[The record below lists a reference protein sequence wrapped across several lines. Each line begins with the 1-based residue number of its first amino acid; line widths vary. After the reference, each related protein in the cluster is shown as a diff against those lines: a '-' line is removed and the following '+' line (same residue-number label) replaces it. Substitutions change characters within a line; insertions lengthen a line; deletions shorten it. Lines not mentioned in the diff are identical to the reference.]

1 MAKAIITQ
9 REHIVTI
16 QKKFLIALALC
27 ILVLALFTVASLTYS
42 ENQSL
47 HKRLSTQAEQ
57 LSNSTAKMLNVIN
70 NLMLDQ
76 VKSSMRTTL
85 DMISDKGRVSQA
97 GSVTINDNAVS
108 DIRFGGESQALNYA
122 LVDKVTQLNGGTAT
136 IFSKHNGNFVRVS
149 TNVQKEGK
157 RAVGT
162 ILDPNGLA
170 IRQIQAGE
178 AFYGVVD
185 ILGEPYFTGYEPL
198 KNAFNEVVGIAY
210 VGYKVNMEEVNAV
223 IASGKLLDQGFIAL
237 IDGKNQIR
245 QHSAHQTESVI
256 SEVLTNPGDRWRLN
270 TQSFAP
276 WGYDIVVAY
285 SEEDISAS
293 LWQKALMYF
302 VVSSVLGFLVV
313 GLVYYLLQRVVV
325 SRLAQTTNTLIS
337 ITEGEGDLTQR
348 FNSSSKDE
356 FGQMANGFDKLLE
369 RVRQTIVAVEAK
381 SKELVNSAESLNQIA
396 QNSDRISK
404 EQAEETE
411 QAATAVNQMSATAQ
425 SVAESTMS
433 GEQASNQVQQQASEA
448 SQFLKEMA
456 GALKSQAEE
465 IKASEQ
471 TLLSLKK
478 ASSDIGQVSE
488 VIHNIAE
495 QTNLLSLNAAIE
507 AARAGE
513 SGRGFSVVAD
523 EVRILAGK
531 TQNST
536 GEIEK
541 LIGRLH
547 EDVDKVSKTMLLQ
560 IDHANH
566 NVQSSETAIAAIEG
580 VLSAADRIHGLNTE
594 IASAAEQQ
602 SAVSEEV
609 SRNVTSI
616 KDNARKS
623 ASFAEETS
631 KAGQKLQS
639 MAVAI
644 SDMMSKYK
652 T

>member
-1 MAKAIITQ
+1 MS
-9 REHIVTI
+9 I

-27 ILVLALFTVASLTYS
+27 ILLLALITVAALTYS

-47 HKRLSTQAEQ
+47 HKRLSIQAEQ
-57 LSNSTAKMLNVIN
+57 LSDSTADMLNVIN
-70 NLMLDQ
+70 SLMLGQ
-76 VKSSMRTTL
+76 VSSSMRSTL
-85 DMISDKGRVSQA
+85 DMISNKGAVSQTGA
-97 GSVTINDNAVS
+97 VTVNGNLVNDIS
-108 DIRFGGESQALNYA
+108 FGGEPQALNYS
-122 LVDKVTQLNGGTAT
+122 LVDKIAQLNGGTAT
-136 IFSKHNGNFVRVS
+136 IFSKHNDDFVRVS

-157 RAVGT
+157 RAIGT
-162 ILDPNGLA
+162 VLDPNGLA
-170 IRQIQAGE
+170 IKQIRAGKP
-178 AFYGVVD
+178 FYGVVD

-198 KNAFNEVVGIAY
+198 KNAFDEVVGIAY

-245 QHSAHQTESVI
+245 QHSAHQLESVI
-256 SEVLTNPGDRWRLN
+256 ADVFNNPGDIWRVHERLF
-270 TQSFAP
+270 SP
-276 WGYDIVVAY
+276 WGYKIVVAY
-285 SEEDISAS
+285 SEDDISTL
-293 LWQKALMYF
+293 LWQKALVYF
-302 VVSSVLGFLVV
+302 FVASVLGFSVV
-313 GLVYYLLQRVVV
+313 ALVYYLLQRVVV
-325 SRLAQTTNTLIS
+325 SRLAQTTNTLVS

-369 RVRQTIVAVEAK
+369 RVRQTIVAVEFK

-396 QNSDRISK
+396 QSSERINK
-404 EQAEETE
+404 EQAVETE

-448 SQFLKEMA
+448 SQFLKQMA
-456 GALKSQAEE
+456 DALKAQADE

-478 ASSDIGQVSE
+478 ASSDIGQVSD

-523 EVRILAGK
+523 EVRTLAGK
-531 TQNST
+531 TQSST

-541 LIGRLH
+541 LIQRLH
-547 EDVDKVSKTMLLQ
+547 SDVDKVSQTMLIQ
-560 IDHANH
+560 IEHANH
-566 NVQSSETAIAAIEG
+566 NVQASETAIASIEG
-580 VLSAADRIHGLNTE
+580 VLSAADKIHALNTD

-616 KDNARKS
+616 MDHARKS
-623 ASFAEETS
+623 ASHSEETA
-631 KAGQKLQS
+631 KASHDLQS
-639 MAVAI
+639 LAVSIKELI
-644 SDMMSKYK
+644 SQYK

>member
-1 MAKAIITQ
+1 MS
-9 REHIVTI
+9 I
-16 QKKFLIALALC
+16 QKKFLIALASCML
-27 ILVLALFTVASLTYS
+27 LLAMLTVAGLTYS

-47 HKRLSTQAEQ
+47 HKRLSAQSQQ
-57 LSNSTAKMLNVIN
+57 LTNSTANMLNVIN

-76 VKSSMRTTL
+76 VNSSMRSTL
-85 DMISDKGRVSQA
+85 EMIRSKGRISQS
-97 GSVTINDNAVS
+97 GSITVNGNSVT
-108 DIRFGGESQALNYA
+108 DISFGGEPQALNYA

-136 IFSKHNGNFVRVS
+136 IFSKHNDDFVRVS

-170 IRQIQAGE
+170 IKQIRQGD

-198 KNAFNEVVGIAY
+198 KNALGKVIGIAY

-223 IASGKLLDQGFIAL
+223 IASGRLLDQGFIAL
-237 IDGKNQIR
+237 VDGNNQIR
-245 QHSAHQTESVI
+245 QHAAHQTEALIRSVI
-256 SEVLTNPGDRWRLN
+256 DNPGSGWRVDR
-270 TQSFAP
+270 QSFTP
-276 WGYDIVVAY
+276 WGYEIVVAY
-285 SEEDISAS
+285 SEKDITGL

-302 VVSSVLGFLVV
+302 VVASVLGFSVV
-313 GLVYYLLQRVVV
+313 ALVYLLLQRVVI
-325 SRLAQTTNTLIS
+325 SRLSQTTKALVS

-348 FNSSSKDE
+348 FNSSSEDE
-356 FGQMANGFDKLLE
+356 FGLMAKGFDSLLE
-369 RVRQTIVAVEAK
+369 RVRKTIVAVEEK
-381 SKELVNSAESLNQIA
+381 SRELVNSAESLNKIA
-396 QNSDRISK
+396 QDADRISK

-411 QAATAVNQMSATAQ
+411 QAATAVNEMSATAQ

-448 SQFLKEMA
+448 STFLKEMA
-456 GALKSQAEE
+456 GSLKSQADE

-488 VIHNIAE
+488 VIHSIAE

-523 EVRILAGK
+523 EVRSLAGK
-531 TQNST
+531 TQSST
-536 GEIEK
+536 GEIER
-541 LIGRLH
+541 LIQRLH
-547 EDVDKVSKTMLLQ
+547 EDVDKVSQTMLMQ
-560 IDHANH
+560 IEHANH

-580 VLSAADRIHGLNTE
+580 VLSAADRIHGLNSE

-616 KDNARKS
+616 KEHARES
-623 ASFAEETS
+623 ADYAAETS
-631 KAGQKLQS
+631 KASQKLQS
-639 MAVAI
+639 MALAI
-644 SDMMSKYK
+644 SDMMSQYK

>member
-1 MAKAIITQ
+1 M
-9 REHIVTI
+9 TI
-16 QKKFLIALALC
+16 QKKFLIALASCML
-27 ILVLALFTVASLTYS
+27 LLAMITVASLTYS

-47 HKRLSTQAEQ
+47 HKRLSNQAEQ
-57 LSNSTAKMLNVIN
+57 LTDSTEKMLNVIN

-76 VKSSMRTTL
+76 VKSSMRSTL
-85 DMISDKGRVSQA
+85 DTISSKGRISQS
-97 GSVTINDNAVS
+97 GPVTINDTQVT
-108 DIRFGGESQALNYA
+108 DISFGGEAQALNYA

-136 IFSKHNGNFVRVS
+136 IFSRHNDDFVRVS

-157 RAVGT
+157 RAIGT
-162 ILDPNGLA
+162 LLDPNGLA
-170 IRQIQAGE
+170 IRQIREGK

-223 IASGKLLDQGFIAL
+223 IASGKLLEQGFIAL
-237 IDGKNQIR
+237 IDGRNQIR
-245 QHSAHQTESVI
+245 QHSSHQSEAVI
-256 SEVLTNPGDRWRLN
+256 KQVVENPGSNWIVKQ
-270 TQSFAP
+270 QSFTP

-285 SEEDISAS
+285 SEEDIAS
-293 LWQKALMYF
+293 LLWQKALMYF
-302 VVSSVLGFLVV
+302 VVASVLGFSVV

-325 SRLAQTTNTLIS
+325 SRLTQTTHALVS

-356 FGQMANGFDKLLE
+356 FGLMANGFDKLLE
-369 RVRQTIVAVEAK
+369 RVRQTIVSVEAK
-381 SKELVNSAESLNQIA
+381 SRELVSAAESLNRIA
-396 QNSDRISK
+396 QDSDTISR
-404 EQAEETE
+404 EQAQETE
-411 QAATAVNQMSATAQ
+411 QAATAVNEMSATAQ

-448 SQFLKEMA
+448 SKFMKDMA
-456 GALKSQAEE
+456 AALKSQAEE
-465 IKASEQ
+465 IKASED

-488 VIHNIAE
+488 VINSIAE

-523 EVRILAGK
+523 EVRTLAGK
-531 TQNST
+531 TQSST

-541 LIGRLH
+541 LIERLH
-547 EDVDKVSKTMLLQ
+547 EDVDKVSRTMLVQ
-560 IDHANH
+560 IEHANH

-594 IASAAEQQ
+594 IASAAEEQ

-623 ASFAEETS
+623 ASYAEETS
-631 KAGQKLQS
+631 KASQKLQS

-644 SDMMSKYK
+644 SEMMSKYK

>member
-1 MAKAIITQ
+1 MS
-9 REHIVTI
+9 I
-16 QKKFLIALALC
+16 QKKFLIALASCML
-27 ILVLALFTVASLTYS
+27 LLAMLTVVGLTYS

-47 HKRLSTQAEQ
+47 HKRLSAQSQQ
-57 LSNSTAKMLNVIN
+57 LTNSTANMLNVIN

-76 VKSSMRTTL
+76 VNSSMRSTL
-85 DMISDKGRVSQA
+85 EMIRSKGRISQS
-97 GSVTINDNAVS
+97 GSITVNGNSVT
-108 DIRFGGESQALNYA
+108 DISFGGEPQALNYA

-136 IFSKHNGNFVRVS
+136 IFSKHNDDFVRVS

-170 IRQIQAGE
+170 IKQIRQGD

-198 KNAFNEVVGIAY
+198 KNALGKVIGIAY

-223 IASGKLLDQGFIAL
+223 IASGRLLDQGFIAL
-237 IDGKNQIR
+237 VDGNNQIR
-245 QHSAHQTESVI
+245 QHAAHQTEALIRSVI
-256 SEVLTNPGDRWRLN
+256 DNPGSGWRVN
-270 TQSFAP
+270 RQSFKP
-276 WGYDIVVAY
+276 WGYEIVAAY
-285 SEEDISAS
+285 SEEDITGL

-302 VVSSVLGFLVV
+302 VVASVLGFSVV
-313 GLVYYLLQRVVV
+313 ALVYLLLQRVVI
-325 SRLAQTTNTLIS
+325 SRLSQTTKALVS

-348 FNSSSKDE
+348 FNASSEDE
-356 FGQMANGFDKLLE
+356 FGLMAKGFDSLLE
-369 RVRQTIVAVEAK
+369 RVRKTIVAVEEK
-381 SKELVNSAESLNQIA
+381 SRELVNSAESLNKIA
-396 QNSDRISK
+396 QDADRISK
-404 EQAEETE
+404 DQAEETE
-411 QAATAVNQMSATAQ
+411 QAATAVNEMSATAQ

-448 SQFLKEMA
+448 STFLKEMA
-456 GALKSQAEE
+456 ASLKSQADE

-488 VIHNIAE
+488 VIHSIAE

-523 EVRILAGK
+523 EVRSLAGK
-531 TQNST
+531 TQSST
-536 GEIEK
+536 GEIER
-541 LIGRLH
+541 LIQRLH
-547 EDVDKVSKTMLLQ
+547 EDVDKVSQTMLMQ
-560 IDHANH
+560 IEHANH

-580 VLSAADRIHGLNTE
+580 VLSAADRIHGLNSE

-616 KDNARKS
+616 KEHARES
-623 ASFAEETS
+623 ADYAAETS
-631 KAGQKLQS
+631 KASQKLQS
-639 MAVAI
+639 MALAF
-644 SDMMSKYK
+644 SDMMSQYK

>member
-1 MAKAIITQ
+1 M
-9 REHIVTI
+9 TI
-16 QKKFLIALALC
+16 QKKFLIALASCML
-27 ILVLALFTVASLTYS
+27 LLAMITVASLTYS

-47 HKRLSTQAEQ
+47 HKRLFSQAEQ
-57 LSNSTAKMLNVIN
+57 LSSSTSKMLNVVN

-76 VKSSMRTTL
+76 VKSSMRSTL
-85 DMISDKGRVSQA
+85 DIIKSKGRITQS
-97 GSVTINDNAVS
+97 GSVSINGKEVTNIS
-108 DIRFGGESQALNYA
+108 FGGDSQALNYG

-136 IFSKHNGNFVRVS
+136 IFSRHNDDFVRVS

-157 RAVGT
+157 RAIGT
-162 ILDPNGLA
+162 ILDPDGLA
-170 IRQIQAGE
+170 IKKIREGE

-198 KNAFNEVVGIAY
+198 KNAFDQVVGIAY

-223 IASGKLLDQGFIAL
+223 IASGKLLEQGFIAL
-237 IDGKNQIR
+237 IDGKNEIR
-245 QHSAHQTESVI
+245 QHSSHQTETVI
-256 SEVLTNPGDRWRLN
+256 REVIENPGSNWILKQ
-270 TQSFAP
+270 QSFTP
-276 WGYDIVVAY
+276 WGYDIIVGY
-285 SEEDISAS
+285 SEADISTL

-302 VVSSVLGFLVV
+302 LVASVLGFSVV

-325 SRLAQTTNTLIS
+325 SRLTQTTNALVS

-348 FNSSSKDE
+348 FNSSSGDE
-356 FGQMANGFDKLLE
+356 FGLMANGFDKLLE
-369 RVRQTIVAVEAK
+369 RVRQTIVSVEAK
-381 SKELVNSAESLNQIA
+381 SKELVTASESLNRIA
-396 QNSDRISK
+396 QDSDRISK

-411 QAATAVNQMSATAQ
+411 QAATAVNEMSATAQ

-448 SQFLKEMA
+448 SQFLKQMA
-456 GALKSQAEE
+456 AALKAQAEE
-465 IKASEQ
+465 IKASEE

-523 EVRILAGK
+523 EVRNLAGK
-531 TQNST
+531 TQSST

-541 LIGRLH
+541 LIERLH
-547 EDVDKVSKTMLLQ
+547 QDVDKVSQTMLLQ
-560 IDHANH
+560 IDHANQ
-566 NVQSSETAIAAIEG
+566 NVQSSETAIAAIDG
-580 VLSAADRIHGLNTE
+580 VLTAADRIHALNTE
-594 IASAAEQQ
+594 IASAAEEQ

-616 KDNARKS
+616 KDNARES

-631 KAGQKLQS
+631 RASQKLQS

>member
-1 MAKAIITQ
+1 MS
-9 REHIVTI
+9 I
-16 QKKFLIALALC
+16 QKKFLIALASC
-27 ILVLALFTVASLTYS
+27 ILLLALITVAALTYS

-47 HKRLSTQAEQ
+47 HKRLSIQAEQ
-57 LSNSTAKMLNVIN
+57 LSDSTANMLNVIN
-70 NLMLDQ
+70 SLMLDQ
-76 VKSSMRTTL
+76 VSSSMRSTL
-85 DMISDKGRVSQA
+85 DMISNKGRVSQA
-97 GSVTINDNAVS
+97 GTVTINGKVVN
-108 DIRFGGESQALNYA
+108 DISFGGDPQALNYG
-122 LVDKVTQLNGGTAT
+122 LVDKIAQLNGGTAT
-136 IFSKHNGNFVRVS
+136 IFSKDNDDFVRVS

-157 RAVGT
+157 RAIGT
-162 ILDPNGLA
+162 VLDPNGLA
-170 IRQIQAGE
+170 IKQILAGKP
-178 AFYGVVD
+178 FYGVVD

-198 KNAFNEVVGIAY
+198 KNAFDEVVGIAY

-223 IASGKLLDQGFIAL
+223 IASGKLLEQGFIAL

-245 QHSAHQTESVI
+245 QHSAHQLESVI
-256 SEVLTNPGDRWRLN
+256 TDVLNEPGENWRLHEKL
-270 TQSFAP
+270 FAP

-285 SEEDISAS
+285 SEEDISLL
-293 LWQKALMYF
+293 LWKKALMYF
-302 VVSSVLGFLVV
+302 VVASVLGFSVV

-348 FNSSSKDE
+348 FNSSSQDE

-369 RVRQTIVAVEAK
+369 RVRKTIVAVEAK
-381 SKELVNSAESLNQIA
+381 SRELVSSAESLNQIA
-396 QNSDRISK
+396 QSSDRINK

-411 QAATAVNQMSATAQ
+411 QAATAVNQMSVTAQ

-448 SQFLKEMA
+448 AQFLKQMSN
-456 GALKSQAEE
+456 ALKAQAEE

-478 ASSDIGQVSE
+478 ASSDIGQVSD

-523 EVRILAGK
+523 EVRTLAGK
-531 TQNST
+531 TQSST

-541 LIGRLH
+541 LIQRLH
-547 EDVDKVSKTMLLQ
+547 EDVDKVSQTMLIQ
-560 IDHANH
+560 IEHANH
-566 NVQSSETAIAAIEG
+566 NVQSSETAITTIEG
-580 VLSAADRIHGLNTE
+580 VLTAADTIHALNAD

-616 KDNARKS
+616 MDNARKS
-623 ASFAEETS
+623 ASHSEETA
-631 KAGQKLQS
+631 KASHKLQDL
-639 MAVAI
+639 AVSI
-644 SDMMSKYK
+644 KELMSQYK

>member
-1 MAKAIITQ
+1 
-9 REHIVTI
+9 VSI
-16 QKKFLIALALC
+16 QKKFLIALASCML
-27 ILVLALFTVASLTYS
+27 LLAMLTVAGLTYS

-47 HKRLSTQAEQ
+47 HKRLSAQSQQ
-57 LSNSTAKMLNVIN
+57 LTNSTANMLNVIN

-76 VKSSMRTTL
+76 VNSSMRSTL
-85 DMISDKGRVSQA
+85 EMIRSKGRISQS
-97 GSVTINDNAVS
+97 GSITVNGNSVT
-108 DIRFGGESQALNYA
+108 DISFGGEPQALNYA

-136 IFSKHNGNFVRVS
+136 IFSKHNDDFVRVS

-170 IRQIQAGE
+170 IKQIRQGD

-198 KNAFNEVVGIAY
+198 KNALGKVIGIAY

-223 IASGKLLDQGFIAL
+223 IASGRLLDQGFIAL
-237 IDGKNQIR
+237 VDGNNQIR
-245 QHSAHQTESVI
+245 QHAAHQTEALIRSVI
-256 SEVLTNPGDRWRLN
+256 DNPGSGWRVDR
-270 TQSFAP
+270 QSFTP
-276 WGYDIVVAY
+276 WGYEIVVAY
-285 SEEDISAS
+285 SEKDITGL

-302 VVSSVLGFLVV
+302 VVASVLGFSVV
-313 GLVYYLLQRVVV
+313 ALVYLLLQRVVI
-325 SRLAQTTNTLIS
+325 SRLSQTTKALVS

-348 FNSSSKDE
+348 FNSSSEDE
-356 FGQMANGFDKLLE
+356 FGLMAKGFDSLLE
-369 RVRQTIVAVEAK
+369 RVRKTIVAVEEK
-381 SKELVNSAESLNQIA
+381 SRELVNSAESLNKIA
-396 QNSDRISK
+396 QDADRISK

-411 QAATAVNQMSATAQ
+411 QAATAVNEMSATAQ

-448 SQFLKEMA
+448 STFLKEMA
-456 GALKSQAEE
+456 GSLKSQADE

-488 VIHNIAE
+488 VIHSIAE

-523 EVRILAGK
+523 EVRSLAGK
-531 TQNST
+531 TQSST
-536 GEIEK
+536 GEIER
-541 LIGRLH
+541 LIQRLH
-547 EDVDKVSKTMLLQ
+547 EDVDKVSQTMLMQ
-560 IDHANH
+560 IEHANH

-580 VLSAADRIHGLNTE
+580 VLSAADRIHGLNSE

-616 KDNARKS
+616 KEHARES
-623 ASFAEETS
+623 ADYAAETS
-631 KAGQKLQS
+631 KASQKLQS
-639 MAVAI
+639 MALAI
-644 SDMMSKYK
+644 SDMMSQYK

>member
-1 MAKAIITQ
+1 MS
-9 REHIVTI
+9 I
-16 QKKFLIALALC
+16 QKKFLIALASS
-27 ILVLALFTVASLTYS
+27 ILVLAIITVAALTYS

-47 HKRLSTQAEQ
+47 HTRLSKQAEQ
-57 LSNSTAKMLNVIN
+57 LSDSTAKMLNVIN

-76 VKSSMRTTL
+76 VSSSMRSML
-85 DMISDKGRVSQA
+85 DMISRKGDISQA
-97 GSVTINDNAVS
+97 GTVAINDMVVN
-108 DIRFGGESQALNYA
+108 DIRFGDSPQALNYG
-122 LVDKVTQLNGGTAT
+122 LVDRVAQLNGGTAT
-136 IFSKHNGNFVRVS
+136 IFSKHNDDFVRVS

-162 ILDPNGLA
+162 VLDPNGLA
-170 IRQIQAGE
+170 ITQIREGKP
-178 AFYGVVD
+178 FYGVVD

-198 KNAFNEVVGIAY
+198 KNAFDEVVGIAY

-223 IASGKLLDQGFIAL
+223 IASGQLLEQGFIAL
-237 IDGKNQIR
+237 IDAKEQIR
-245 QHSAHQTESVI
+245 QHSAHQVESVI
-256 SEVLTNPGDRWRLN
+256 ADAIKAPGETWQLYN
-270 TQSFAP
+270 KPFSP
-276 WGYDIVVAY
+276 WGYELVVAY
-285 SEEDISAS
+285 SEEDISTL
-293 LWQKALMYF
+293 LWQKALIYF
-302 VVSSVLGFLVV
+302 VVSSVLGFSVV

-325 SRLAQTTNTLIS
+325 SRLAQTTNTLMS

-348 FNSSSKDE
+348 FNSTSQDE
-356 FGQMANGFDKLLE
+356 FGHMANGFDKLLE
-369 RVRQTIVAVEAK
+369 RVRKTIVAVEDK
-381 SKELVNSAESLNQIA
+381 SKELVSSAESLHEIA
-396 QNSDRISK
+396 QSSERINK

-425 SVAESTMS
+425 SVAQSTMS

-448 SQFLKEMA
+448 AQFLKEMA
-456 GALKSQAEE
+456 DALQTQAEE

-478 ASSDIGQVSE
+478 ASSDIGQVSD

-523 EVRILAGK
+523 EVRTLAGK
-531 TQNST
+531 TQSST

-541 LIGRLH
+541 LIQRLH
-547 EDVDKVSKTMLLQ
+547 EDVDKVSQSMLIQ
-560 IDHANH
+560 IEHANH
-566 NVQSSETAIAAIEG
+566 NVQSSATAIAAIDG
-580 VLSAADRIHGLNTE
+580 VLSAADKIHALNTD

-623 ASFAEETS
+623 AAHSEETA
-631 KAGQKLQS
+631 KASHQLQGL
-639 MAVAI
+639 AVSI
-644 SDMMSKYK
+644 KELMSQYK

>member
-1 MAKAIITQ
+1 MS
-9 REHIVTI
+9 I
-16 QKKFLIALALC
+16 QKKFLIALASCML
-27 ILVLALFTVASLTYS
+27 LLAMLTVAGLTYS

-47 HKRLSTQAEQ
+47 HKRLSAQSQQ
-57 LSNSTAKMLNVIN
+57 LTNSTANMLNVIN

-76 VKSSMRTTL
+76 VNSSMRSTL
-85 DMISDKGRVSQA
+85 EMIRSKGRISQS
-97 GSVTINDNAVS
+97 GSITVNGNSVT
-108 DIRFGGESQALNYA
+108 DISFGGEPQALNYA

-136 IFSKHNGNFVRVS
+136 IFSKHNDDFVRVS

-170 IRQIQAGE
+170 IKQIRQGD

-198 KNAFNEVVGIAY
+198 KNALGKVIGIAY

-223 IASGKLLDQGFIAL
+223 IASGRLLDQGFIAL
-237 IDGKNQIR
+237 VDGNNQIR
-245 QHSAHQTESVI
+245 QHAAHQTEALIRSVI
-256 SEVLTNPGDRWRLN
+256 DNPGSGWRVDR
-270 TQSFAP
+270 QSFTP
-276 WGYDIVVAY
+276 WGYEIVVAY
-285 SEEDISAS
+285 SEEDITGL

-302 VVSSVLGFLVV
+302 VVASVLGFSVV
-313 GLVYYLLQRVVV
+313 ALVYLLLQRVVI
-325 SRLAQTTNTLIS
+325 SRLSQTTKALVS

-348 FNSSSKDE
+348 FNSSSEDE
-356 FGQMANGFDKLLE
+356 FGLMAKGFDSLLE
-369 RVRQTIVAVEAK
+369 RVRKTIVAVEEK
-381 SKELVNSAESLNQIA
+381 SRELVNSAESLNKIA
-396 QNSDRISK
+396 QDADRISK

-411 QAATAVNQMSATAQ
+411 QAATAVNEMSATAQ

-448 SQFLKEMA
+448 STFLKEMA
-456 GALKSQAEE
+456 GSLKSQADE

-488 VIHNIAE
+488 VIHSIAE

-523 EVRILAGK
+523 EVRSLAGK
-531 TQNST
+531 TQSST
-536 GEIEK
+536 GEIER
-541 LIGRLH
+541 LIQRLH
-547 EDVDKVSKTMLLQ
+547 EDVDKVSQTMLMQ
-560 IDHANH
+560 IEHANH

-580 VLSAADRIHGLNTE
+580 VLSAADRIHGLNSE

-616 KDNARKS
+616 KEHARES
-623 ASFAEETS
+623 ADYAAETS
-631 KAGQKLQS
+631 KASQKLQS
-639 MAVAI
+639 MALAI
-644 SDMMSKYK
+644 SDMMSQYK